1 MPEPNLI
8 HPVEIKL
15 ERRDLVNTIYDEDT
29 REPVRQLAR
38 KTESTINAQILWE
51 FAAGPE
57 ANPGGVDLGERGYF
71 LVKTSDMRASNLT
84 IKQGDRVIF
93 PDPITPSDTIEVYV
107 TRTRPMGHYPGLGA
121 TLLRVYFQD
130 RSPAQGSGIP

>member
-8 HPVEIKL
+8 HPIEITL

-38 KTESTINAQILWE
+38 KTQTPINAQILWE
-51 FAAGPE
+51 FADDPNPNPAGIK
-57 ANPGGVDLGERGYF
+57 LGERGYF
-71 LVKTSDMRASNLT
+71 LVKTRDMRDAGLT
-84 IKQGDRVIF
+84 IKQGDRTILQ
-93 PDPITPSDTIEVYV
+93 DPITLEDIPVYV

-121 TLLRVYFQD
+121 TLLRAYFED
-130 RSPAQGSGIP
+130 RSPTHGDGIP